1 MRKYRNTIFY
11 VVLVGTLLGVMYWM
25 IHLGAQLEAPEL
37 LRGEKTSQGAWK
49 DFTSTLF
56 HSLQHP
62 LAILLAQIVTIIIA
76 ARIMG
81 WICIKIKQPVV
92 IGEMLAGIILGPS
105 LLGLIFRIFAYTFSC
120 RIAQ

>member
-11 VVLVGTLLGVMYWM
+11 VVLIGTLLAVMYWVIRM
-25 IHLGAQLEAPEL
+25 GTQLESPEL
-37 LRGEKTSQGAWK
+37 LRGEKTNNGAWK
-49 DFTSTLF
+49 DFITTLCD
-56 HSLQHP
+56 SLQHP

-105 LLGLIFRIFAYTFSC
+105 LLGIYF
-120 RIAQ
+120 